1 MPSTLAAIAEACS
14 DGSILGV
21 CREVFFRELSL
32 PRAFVHLSAVAG
44 ISGMLSPNIV
54 VLRMLSVLSSS
65 SAMAFNLW
73 NNLMSPVVWNVA
85 FITVNL
91 RHIAKLMLA
100 NKETI
105 SLDPNEQRLYELGF
119 AQFGVSL
126 RDYAK
131 LLLETKSSWREYAAN
146 EVIVR
151 QGDPMPRIWYVV
163 DGEVEVVKR
172 LGDGEEERT
181 VAVLTPGKGGW
192 LGELWDPNQEADYWD
207 RAHHW
212 LAGFRAKRPSLLVA
226 FDDRHRLHEAS

>member
-1 MPSTLAAIAEACS
+1 
-14 DGSILGV
+14 
-21 CREVFFRELSL
+21 
-32 PRAFVHLSAVAG
+32 
-44 ISGMLSPNIV
+44 
-54 VLRMLSVLSSS
+54 
-65 SAMAFNLW
+65 
-73 NNLMSPVVWNVA
+73 MSPVVWNVA

-226 FDDRHRLHEAS
+226 FDRHRLHEAS